1 MRLGHEAAI
10 PRQRISHRQQPE
22 VEVDARFRPTDQA
35 EPSQPGD
42 TTGWIPLA
50 IGLSAVILLWDLLEL
65 PQLLSFIAYAFGD
78 QGSNLTIAYLVSHG
92 YRPVIDFG
100 YPYGLLGVIAD
111 VAWSRAVGLTPV
123 GYQLGAIV
131 CQLGAACAI
140 ARTAKA
146 LALKP
151 IQLIF
156 LFVAIGR
163 AVVPTNTIY
172 WNFAHGLEA
181 VLICFAV
188 AEQARGARA
197 NALALTAAAV
207 FAKPS
212 MGFVYSG
219 LLLTLMALDLHRRR
233 TATLTA
239 WFNQLKPAA
248 MVGISLC
255 AILGT
260 AFGVDVLWRT
270 SLRISGLAAYRAV
283 NDGFFTGI
291 GSAFWY
297 FPGVNWHYYVGT
309 MISLWVAATVYL
321 TWRAIPAARRFWKN
335 LGTESDFSEIRRDE
349 IVLSCALLHLAY
361 VFFFF
366 GSWNYYSD
374 LLIIGAAAPPI
385 ERRLYRAALCAIIV
399 IAAGSWYGVITSA
412 IYAWRNTSRS
422 HVTAN
427 LWSSPQVRDEWSR
440 VLALSNGRRAV
451 VIHYAGAVEILFPD
465 FQPPVGTYYQRGLLS
480 AAEIQREAARI
491 ESADLIVVPNL
502 LPDWPG
508 PAMTPETERALAP
521 FKQTEKGVY
530 FSVYERQISN

>member
-1 MRLGHEAAI
+1 L
-10 PRQRISHRQQPE
+10 
-22 VEVDARFRPTDQA
+22 TDQA
-35 EPSQPGD
+35 EPFQRGD

-50 IGLSAVILLWDLLEL
+50 IGLSAVVLVWDLLEL
-65 PQLLSFIAYAFGD
+65 PELLNFITYAFGD
-78 QGSNLTIAYLVSHG
+78 QGSNLTIAYLASHG

-100 YPYGLLGVIAD
+100 YTYGLLGVIAD
-111 VAWSRAVGLTPV
+111 VAWSRLVGLTPV
-123 GYQLGAIV
+123 GYEAGAFV
-131 CQLGAACAI
+131 CQIVAACAI
-140 ARTAKA
+140 ARTARA

-172 WNFAHGLEA
+172 WNFAHPLEA

-197 NALALTAAAV
+197 NALALTTAAV

-212 MGFVYSG
+212 MGFVYSA
-219 LLLTLMALDLHRRR
+219 LLLSLMALDLHRRR

-239 WFNQLKPAA
+239 WFNQLKSAA

-255 AILGT
+255 AILGI

-270 SLRISGLAAYRAV
+270 ALPISGMAAYRAV
-283 NDGFFTGI
+283 NAGFFTGI

-321 TWRAIPAARRFWKN
+321 VWSAIPAARRVWKN
-335 LGTESDFSEIRRDE
+335 LGTKSDFTEIRRDE

-366 GSWNYYSD
+366 GSWNYYCD
-374 LLIIGAAAPPI
+374 LLIVGAAAASI
-385 ERRLYRAALCAIIV
+385 ERRLHRAALCAIIV
-399 IAAGSWYGVITSA
+399 IAAASWYGLIKSS

-422 HVTAN
+422 PVTAN
-427 LWSSPQVRDEWSR
+427 LWSSPQVRDEWSKI
-440 VLALSNGRRAV
+440 LALSNGRRTAV
-451 VIHYAGAVEILFPD
+451 VHYAGAVEILFPE
-465 FQPPVGTYYQRGLLS
+465 FEPPVGTYYQGGLLS
-480 AAEIQREAARI
+480 PAESQREAARI
-491 ESADLIVVPNL
+491 ESADLIVVPT

-508 PAMTPETERALAP
+508 AAMTPETERAMAR
-521 FKQTEKGVY
+521 FKRTEKGAY
-530 FSVYERQISN
+530 FSVYQRQILK